1 MEDLRERLKAK
12 IEASRVARKA
22 EESQEKIAKAREWR
36 EEKKKTKAEKK
47 RKECAEAAVGDVLD
61 GTAGKKSKGAKS
73 GSEDGGRAGGG
84 AGKRGGGKDDGEDIQ
99 FGRIEVDGKISGG
112 PPKKKRANKEVLLQ
126 RALHQRKEI
135 EAAGGEDT
143 AAGKKVAEKYSWD
156 AALSRAGG
164 EKVLDDPKLLQKS
177 VKNEARMKKKSQE
190 KWAKRVQ
197 FTSEQMAAKQ
207 KKRKDSLK
215 SRADAKVEK
224 RIEKREK
231 KRNRPGFEGRSQG
244 PINP

>member
-1 MEDLRERLKAK
+1 M
-12 IEASRVARKA
+12 
-22 EESQEKIAKAREWR
+22 QAREWR

-47 RKECAEAAVGDVLD
+47 RKERAEAAVGDILD
-61 GTAGKKSKGAKS
+61 GKAGGSNKKSKSGMAK
-73 GSEDGGRAGGG
+73 GGG
-84 AGKRGGGKDDGEDIQ
+84 GEEAGAGAAGGKRGGGKDAGDDIQ
-99 FGRIEVDGKISGG
+99 FGRIEVDGKISGQN
-112 PPKKKRANKEVLLQ
+112 KKKRPSKQVLLQ
-126 RALHQRKEI
+126 RAVSQREEI
-135 EAAGGEDT
+135 EAAGGEDS

-177 VKNEARMKKKSQE
+177 VKNEARAKKKSQE
-190 KWAKRVQ
+190 KWAKRVA
-197 FTSEQMAAKQ
+197 FTEEQMAAKQ
-207 KKRKDSLK
+207 RKRKDSLK